1 MGCVVPACRVC
12 TEAQARSGLRYMG
25 HAGSSARWA
34 TLSCQ
39 PGPRHVVVVIS
50 LQKNHNADHRSNPW
64 RLLQLESWPSHWRQR
79 KAEEGGVTGE
89 QEDAGATW
97 RGGEGEEDK
106 VVEWRSDGGD
116 ME

>member
-1 MGCVVPACRVC
+1 MQITDRTHGDRCNLNLGHGIGASGKQKRV
-12 TEAQARSGLRYMG
+12 
-25 HAGSSARWA
+25 
-34 TLSCQ
+34 
-39 PGPRHVVVVIS
+39 
-50 LQKNHNADHRSNPW
+50 
-64 RLLQLESWPSHWRQR
+64 
-79 KAEEGGVTGE
+79 GVTGE